1 MTDELTT
8 TVPRTTLIDGTTI
21 PQLGFGVFKVDD
33 DGAERAVTT
42 ALETGYRLID
52 TAKLYGN
59 EAGVGRAVRASGLP
73 RDEVYVTSKV
83 WNDDQGYDATMRAFE
98 GSAERLDLGV
108 VDLFLIHW
116 PVPSQDLY
124 LDSWRALLHLKEQG
138 AIRSVGVSNF
148 LPAHLERIIAEQ
160 GVVPVL
166 NQVELHPRLQQREL
180 RAFHDANGIATEAWS
195 PLGRDSGLLDD
206 PVVQGIAAARGVT
219 PAQVVLRWHLDQG
232 TIVIPKSV
240 TPARIAENF
249 DVFGFS
255 LGEDDHRAL
264 DGMERGSRIGPDPEV
279 FGA

>member
-1 MTDELTT
+1 MS
-8 TVPRTTLIDGTTI
+8 TVPDLSLNGGTTI

-73 RDEVYVTSKV
+73 REDVYVTSKV

-98 GSAERLDLGV
+98 GSAQRLDLGV
-108 VDLFLIHW
+108 IDLFLIHW
-116 PVPSQDLY
+116 PFPGEDLY
-124 LDSWRALLHLKEQG
+124 VDTWRALLHLKEQG

-148 LPAHLERIIAEQ
+148 VPAHLERIIAET

-166 NQVELHPRLQQREL
+166 NQVELHPRLQQPGL
-180 RAFHDANGIATEAWS
+180 RAFHEENHIATEAWS

-206 PVVQGIAAARGVT
+206 PVVQRIAAARGVT
-219 PAQVVLRWHLDQG
+219 PAQAVLRWHLDLG
-232 TIVIPKSV
+232 NVVIPKSV

-255 LGEDDHRAL
+255 LDADDHQAL
-264 DGMERGSRIGPDPEV
+264 AGMDRGERIGPDPEV
-279 FGA
+279 FGG